1 MDREY
6 TIHDHNGLK
15 FVNVSGNTIITPC
28 GKEYEAEDFQ
38 LKARVVMIYGN
49 EPSNVPPEV
58 LYKAKF
64 AEVLHIP
71 EPSDQ
76 QWVDSLEEG
85 VLVIAKPKICNTY
98 EYPVCTFKTKVQ
110 PNGVR
115 YHNPDMI
122 VWKNHN

>member
-49 EPSNVPPEV
+49 EPDNVPPEV

-85 VLVIAKPKICNTY
+85 VLVIAKPKYAIHTS
-98 EYPVCTFKTKVQ
+98 TQ
-110 PNGVR
+110 SVR
-115 YHNPDMI
+115 LRPKYNLTVYATTI
-122 VWKNHN
+122 QT

>member
-49 EPSNVPPEV
+49 EPDNVPRGA
-58 LYKAKF
+58 LQGKYRGLTHTRAF
-64 AEVLHIP
+64 
-71 EPSDQ
+71 
-76 QWVDSLEEG
+76 
-85 VLVIAKPKICNTY
+85 
-98 EYPVCTFKTKVQ
+98 
-110 PNGVR
+110 
-115 YHNPDMI
+115 
-122 VWKNHN
+122 